1 MYYLDRAQ
9 GNKQQI
15 EALNF
20 SAEQLNMMA
29 YMMTQCRQLRQR
41 DPIINLMRHSLPD
54 NFTMEL
60 IKKENE
66 DKTRSWLEPL
76 IKEEKISINA

>member
-20 SAEQLNMMA
+20 SAEQLNFVA

-54 NFTMEL
+54 KFNMEL

-66 DKTRSWLEPL
+66 DKTRSWFEPL
-76 IKEEKISINA
+76 IQEVKA

>member
-41 DPIINLMRHSLPD
+41 DPIINLVRQSLPE
-54 NFTMEL
+54 NFEMEL

-66 DKTRSWLEPL
+66 DKTRSWFEPL
-76 IKEEKISINA
+76 IKVKSS